1 MCVRKDSW
9 LKRDFRSKFTQKMAE
24 SAEITKEFEAGEKI
38 LCFHG
43 PLMYEAKVGR
53 ADQGPESWGVDRSL
67 RRLKRALLLCT
78 LSGMETEVISAHLR
92 L

>member
-1 MCVRKDSW
+1 
-9 LKRDFRSKFTQKMAE
+9 MAE

-53 ADQGPESWGVDRSL
+53 ADQGPES
-67 RRLKRALLLCT
+67 
-78 LSGMETEVISAHLR
+78 
-92 L
+92 